1 MYYKYSGRHYTTFY
15 NFFNTPR
22 DTLRK
27 PGNEQKSIIIAGGRE
42 FDVRATHMTA
52 NRTFRRILYCTG
64 T

>member
-1 MYYKYSGRHYTTFY
+1 MYYKYSGRYYTTFY

-52 NRTFRRILYCTG
+52 N
-64 T
+64 